1 MAGNDEADR
10 TQDDSSQTRPH
21 VSPPGTAHA
30 ALVGRRRELAT
41 DDRIAVTG
49 LLQDWTDG
57 DEAALAELLPII
69 DGELRRLARRQMR
82 RERPDHT
89 LQTSA
94 LINEAYLRLG
104 GVRRMHWRNRA
115 HFLAMAARLMRRVL
129 VDHARSRGYLKRG
142 GAARKV
148 SLDEAVDVAVE
159 PDRDFVALDAALTAL
174 EAIDARKS
182 RVVELRFFGGLSM
195 EETAKVLGVSVRTAH
210 SDWAFARAWLYRA
223 LSAPD
228 VH

>member
-1 MAGNDEADR
+1 M
-10 TQDDSSQTRPH
+10 
-21 VSPPGTAHA
+21 
-30 ALVGRRRELAT
+30 
-41 DDRIAVTG
+41 AVTG
-49 LLQDWTDG
+49 LLHDWTDG
-57 DEAALAELLPII
+57 DEAALAELLPIV

-104 GVRRMHWRNRA
+104 GVRRMHWRNRS

-148 SLDEAVDVAVE
+148 SLDEAADVAVE

-182 RVVELRFFGGLSM
+182 RVVELRFFGGLTVR
-195 EETAKVLGVSVRTAH
+195 ETADVLGVSSDTVVR
-210 SDWAFARAWLYRA
+210 DWRLAKAWLLRA
-223 LSAPD
+223 LNGRSTS
-228 VH
+228 